1 MVNAGWTTGLRGG
14 AGSFDGGWVA
24 VPDEPKLRVTRELT
38 VCAWVRVRAFPTTA
52 PTGKLPTA
60 YIVGKLSNRDTNGW
74 RLAVLA
80 EPNFSFVVAPM
91 SDSTKGVMPS
101 TGWTHLAAVYR
112 PSVSVELYVN
122 GKSAAQSTTTIPTAI
137 IDDQSELRIGNR
149 YDGTDPLMGDLDDVR
164 VYERALSAAEI
175 TSLFTNR

>member
-1 MVNAGWTTGLRGG
+1 MTG
-14 AGSFDGGWVA
+14 
-24 VPDEPKLRVTRELT
+24 ELT
-38 VCAWVRVRAFPTTA
+38 VSAWVRVRAFPTTA

-80 EPNFSFVVAPM
+80 EPNFSFVVPPS
-91 SDSTKGVMPS
+91 SDSAKGVMPP

-112 PSVSVELYVN
+112 PSVSIELYVN
-122 GKSAAQSTTTIPTAI
+122 GNSAAQSTTSIPAAI
-137 IDDQSELRIGNR
+137 VDSQNELRIGNR
-149 YDGTDPLMGDLDDVR
+149 YDGTDPFMGELDDVR

-175 TSLFTNR
+175 ASLFTNR